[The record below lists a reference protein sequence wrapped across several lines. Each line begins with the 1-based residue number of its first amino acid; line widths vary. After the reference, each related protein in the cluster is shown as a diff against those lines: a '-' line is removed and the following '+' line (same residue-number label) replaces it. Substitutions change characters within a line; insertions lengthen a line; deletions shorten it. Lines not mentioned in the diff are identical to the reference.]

1 MLLGVFGQQCC
12 VRLHG
17 TLFTKKLENLS
28 VQKWNEE
35 RNKILRDR
43 KSKLETLCSS
53 KSKLETLCSSIKAN
67 YGFENYI
74 DITKDTYSRKL
85 LTQLR
90 VSAHKVPK
98 ISPEKNM

>member
-17 TLFTKKLENLS
+17 TLFTKKLENLY

-43 KSKLETLCSS
+43 KSKLE
-53 KSKLETLCSSIKAN
+53 LCSSIKAN
-67 YGFENYI
+67 YGFENHI

-90 VSAHKVPK
+90 VSAHKVPT
-98 ISPEKNM
+98 